1 MEDES
6 MNISRSCTVL
16 LLLAAP
22 ALTLQAADAPPGPPA
37 LIGFQ
42 SVDANHDGKV
52 SVQEAKSV
60 ADLSAEFLTLDADQD
75 SLLTPLEY
83 ARWSRAADVSDAL
96 PSSPATGPGGS
107 AGAQHMPEPR

>member
-1 MEDES
+1 
-6 MNISRSCTVL
+6 MNIYRSCTVL
-16 LLLAAP
+16 LILAAP
-22 ALTLQAADAPPGPPA
+22 ALSVPAADAPPSAPA

-52 SVQEAKSV
+52 SAQEAKTV
-60 ADLSAEFLTLDADQD
+60 ADLSADFLTLDTDQD
-75 SLLTPLEY
+75 TLLTPVEFG
-83 ARWSRAADVSDAL
+83 RWSRAANISDAL

>member
-1 MEDES
+1 MK
-6 MNISRSCTVL
+6 ISRSFTL
-16 LLLAAP
+16 LLGLGLLAP
-22 ALTLQAADAPPGPPA
+22 GVPAADAPPSAPA

-60 ADLSAEFLTLDADQD
+60 ADLSAEFLTLDVDQD
-75 SLLTPLEY
+75 SVLTPVEFG
-83 ARWSRAADVSDAL
+83 RWSRAASISDAL

-107 AGAQHMPEPR
+107 AGAQHMPTSR